1 MELSMV
7 NRRDRYTNYRDLNLF
22 INSISFI
29 FNRQF
34 DLDLSVLFG
43 NGSYY
48 VHKLSHMILK
58 ALKLYVYNYKR

>member
-7 NRRDRYTNYRDLNLF
+7 NRRDRYTNYRVLNLF

-34 DLDLSVLFG
+34 ELDLSVLFG
-43 NGSYY
+43 NCSYY
-48 VHKLSHMILK
+48 VHKLSHDFKSTKIVCIQL
-58 ALKLYVYNYKR
+58 

>member
-34 DLDLSVLFG
+34 ELDLSVLFG
-43 NGSYY
+43 NGSYF
-48 VHKLSHMILK
+48 VHLSHMILK
-58 ALKLYVYNYKR
+58 ALKLYV

>member
-7 NRRDRYTNYRDLNLF
+7 NRRDRYTNYRVLNLF

-29 FNRQF
+29 FDRQF
-34 DLDLSVLFG
+34 ELDLSVLFG

-48 VHKLSHMILK
+48 VHKLSQMILK